1 MFYRNNSTDD
11 VMAGNRLE
19 TEANVSFFSVLN
31 FRMRNNYMSNVPM
44 QIVHIVNGK
53 CCFTRHNYCKVPRHK
68 GFDISISLILTKT
81 N

>member
-31 FRMRNNYMSNVPM
+31 FRMRNNYV
-44 QIVHIVNGK
+44 
-53 CCFTRHNYCKVPRHK
+53 
-68 GFDISISLILTKT
+68 
-81 N
+81 